1 MLVGSRRSL
10 ARHCSGRRIGAQYSE
25 PMRRV
30 VAVVGAS
37 RSRHKFGNK
46 AVRAFA
52 AAGDTVIPI
61 HPHAAEIEGKRAY
74 RSVVDVPGPID
85 MATVY
90 LPPDV
95 AMTLLPEFKQK
106 GIPEVWLNPGADDDA
121 VVDEARRLGLN
132 AIVACSIMGAGQR
145 PSDY

>member
-1 MLVGSRRSL
+1 MVKS
-10 ARHCSGRRIGAQYSE
+10 ARYSE
-25 PMRRV
+25 VVGRV
-30 VAVVGAS
+30 VAVIGAS

-46 AVRAFA
+46 AVRAFS

-74 RSVVDVPGPID
+74 RSVVDVPDPID

-95 AMTLLPEFKQK
+95 ALTVLPDLKRK
-106 GIPEVWLNPGADDDA
+106 GIGEVWLNPGADDDA
-121 VVDEARRLGLN
+121 VVEEARRLGLN

-145 PSDY
+145 PSDF

>member
-1 MLVGSRRSL
+1 MPAREAGKKTLRR
-10 ARHCSGRRIGAQYSE
+10 RGDRRGGYSWNVS
-25 PMRRV
+25 RV

-46 AVRAFA
+46 AVRAFS

-61 HPHAAEIEGKRAY
+61 HPFATEIEGKPAFK
-74 RSVVDVPGPID
+74 SVLDVPGPID

-90 LPPDV
+90 LPPAV
-95 AMTLLPEFKQK
+95 ALTVLPDFKRK
-106 GIPEVWLNPGADDDA
+106 GIGEVWLNPGADEDA

-132 AIVACSIMGAGQR
+132 AIVACSIMGAGMK

>member
-1 MLVGSRRSL
+1 MVKF
-10 ARHCSGRRIGAQYSE
+10 ARYSE
-25 PMRRV
+25 VVGRV

-46 AVRAFA
+46 AVRAFS

-74 RSVVDVPGPID
+74 RSVVDVPDAID

-95 AMTLLPEFKQK
+95 ALAVLPDLKRK
-106 GIPEVWLNPGADDDA
+106 GIGEVWLNPGADDDA

-145 PSDY
+145 PSDF

>member
-1 MLVGSRRSL
+1 MG
-10 ARHCSGRRIGAQYSE
+10 
-25 PMRRV
+25 RV

-37 RSRHKFGNK
+37 RSRHKYGNK
-46 AVRAFA
+46 AVRAFT

-74 RSVVDVPGPID
+74 RSVLDVPGAID

-90 LPPDV
+90 LPTDV
-95 AMTLLPEFKQK
+95 ALSVLPDLKRK
-106 GIPEVWLNPGADDDA
+106 GIGEVWLNPGADDDA

-132 AIVACSIMGAGQR
+132 AIVACSILGAGQR
-145 PSDY
+145 PSEY

>member
-1 MLVGSRRSL
+1 M
-10 ARHCSGRRIGAQYSE
+10 
-25 PMRRV
+25 

-46 AVRAFA
+46 AVRAFS
-52 AAGDTVIPI
+52 AAGDTVVPI

-95 AMTLLPEFKQK
+95 ALTVLPDLKRK
-106 GIPEVWLNPGADDDA
+106 GIGEVWLNPGADEDA
-121 VVDEARRLGLN
+121 VIDEARRLGLN